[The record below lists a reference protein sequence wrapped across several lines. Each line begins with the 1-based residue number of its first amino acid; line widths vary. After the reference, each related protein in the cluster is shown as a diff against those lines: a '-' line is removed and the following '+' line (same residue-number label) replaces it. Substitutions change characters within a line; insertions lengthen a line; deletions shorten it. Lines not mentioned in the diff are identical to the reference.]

1 MVDLCALTRP
11 EPPAATVLIGAYE
24 NERTVARAVA
34 SILEQT
40 EKSLEL
46 IVIDDGSR
54 DGSAAA
60 AEAAIGADP
69 RGRVMRLER
78 NLGIARSLNAG
89 IEAAAAPVVAIQD
102 ADDYSEPNRL
112 ERQLAVLHADP
123 GVAVV
128 GSRMREVDS
137 AGRELR
143 PRTSFAAGDVGPVL
157 MRFNPIPNGSAA
169 FRRDVARTLGGYD
182 PRYRY
187 ATEYD
192 LWLRIAERHR
202 LVALDEE
209 LCTRVMGG
217 GNVAARAERAQ
228 LAEGIRIRA
237 RALRRRRTP
246 RGAGGLLRPA
256 LSYALPAPLKRTLR
270 ERRGQAP

>member
-1 MVDLCALTRP
+1 MV
-11 EPPAATVLIGAYE
+11 PASPTVTVLIGAYE
-24 NERTVARAVA
+24 NERTVARAVE
-34 SILEQT
+34 SILAQT
-40 EKSLEL
+40 EKDLEL

-60 AEAAIGADP
+60 AEEAIGSDP

-89 IEAAAAPVVAIQD
+89 LEVAAAPVVAIQD
-102 ADDYSEPNRL
+102 ADDYSAPNRL
-112 ERQLAVLHADP
+112 ERELAVLAESS

-128 GSRMREVDS
+128 GSRMREVD
-137 AGRELR
+137 AGGRELR

-169 FRRDVARTLGGYD
+169 FRREVVLALGGYD

-202 LVALDEE
+202 LLALDEE
-209 LCTRVMGG
+209 LCTRVMDG

-228 LAEGIRIRA
+228 LAEGIAIRG
-237 RALRRRRTP
+237 RALRRRRTL

>member
-1 MVDLCALTRP
+1 MVDLCALTSP
-11 EPPAATVLIGAYE
+11 ESPAATVLIGAYE
-24 NERTVARAVA
+24 NERTVARAVD
-34 SILEQT
+34 SILSQT
-40 EKSLEL
+40 EENLEL

-60 AEAAIGADP
+60 AEAAIGDDS
-69 RGRVMRLER
+69 RGRVMRMER

-102 ADDYSEPNRL
+102 ADDYSAPNRL
-112 ERQLAVLHADP
+112 ERELAVLRAEP

-128 GSRMREVDS
+128 GSRMREVD
-137 AGRELR
+137 ADGRELR
-143 PRTSFAAGDVGPVL
+143 PRTSFAAGDAGPVL

-169 FRRDVARTLGGYD
+169 FRRDVALALGGYD
-182 PRYRY
+182 PRYRF

-192 LWLRIAERHR
+192 LWLRIAERQR
-202 LVALDEE
+202 LIALDEE
-209 LCTRVMGG
+209 LATRVMGG

-228 LAEGIRIRA
+228 LAEGIKIRA
-237 RALRRRRTP
+237 RALRRRRTL

-256 LSYALPAPLKRTLR
+256 LSYALPVPLKRSLR
-270 ERRGQAP
+270 QRRGQAA

>member
-1 MVDLCALTRP
+1 MPLDL
-11 EPPAATVLIGAYE
+11 PAATVLIGAYE
-24 NERTVARAVA
+24 NEATVAWAVS
-34 SILEQT
+34 SILGQT
-40 EKSLEL
+40 EADLEL

-54 DGSAAA
+54 DGSAVV
-60 AEAAIGADP
+60 AEEAIGSDP

-78 NLGIARSLNAG
+78 NLGIARSLNVG
-89 IEAAAAPVVAIQD
+89 LEAAAAPIVAIQD
-102 ADDYSEPNRL
+102 ADDYSAPERL
-112 ERQLAVLHADP
+112 QRQLAVLAEDP

-128 GSRMREVDS
+128 GSRMREVD
-137 AGRELR
+137 AGDRELR

-157 MRFNPIPNGSAA
+157 MRFNPIPNGSAT
-169 FRRDVARTLGGYD
+169 FRRDVALGLGGYD

-202 LVALDEE
+202 LLALDQE
-209 LCTRVMGG
+209 LGTRVMGG

-228 LAEGIRIRA
+228 LAEGLAIRA
-237 RALRRRRTP
+237 RALRRRRTL
-246 RGAGGLLRPA
+246 RGASGLLRPA
-256 LSYALPAPLKRTLR
+256 LSYALPAPLKRALR